1 MPELMPYYFISAF
14 LFYAIT
20 KEAIGIF
27 FVKRDFNYLIEII
40 LWILFIVTD
49 SFFSFIVEDPA
60 KLIFVQILYSVL
72 LCEVLYSGGIKE
84 KIIWIA
90 VINLIGMLV
99 ETIVGY
105 VFLILGMYL
114 DQHKIFGSLVSKIIA
129 LTVVLALKAAN
140 RHKLR
145 KDIPFTYWIV
155 ICLIPIGSI
164 FVLHTIFS
172 LCWES
177 GEQNRYFSA
186 LIASGILMAIIL
198 IMLRVYENLVDYVDA
213 QKQRVAFKKQIDMYK
228 EQIRIQDESNADIK
242 SIKHDIK
249 NHLVCLQ
256 GYLTNRDYERANIY
270 IEEMLNDGNL
280 YSREKFICS
289 GNAIVDALLNYKYS
303 RAEKANII
311 FESHIEIP
319 HKISIN
325 DTALSIVIGNCLDN
339 AIEAVS
345 CLDSTTERRII
356 IEIVY
361 RKSVFLIKISN
372 PYNGIIK
379 RDRDGRYLTTKQ
391 VDVQNHGTG
400 LNSVFRVV
408 EKNHGTY
415 RIEDTGGWFRIQI
428 MLYG

>member
-177 GEQNRYFSA
+177 GEQNRYFS
-186 LIASGILMAIIL
+186 G
-198 IMLRVYENLVDYVDA
+198 MLVP
-213 QKQRVAFKKQIDMYK
+213 Q
-228 EQIRIQDESNADIK
+228 
-242 SIKHDIK
+242 
-249 NHLVCLQ
+249 
-256 GYLTNRDYERANIY
+256 Y
-270 IEEMLNDGNL
+270 I
-280 YSREKFICS
+280 
-289 GNAIVDALLNYKYS
+289 
-303 RAEKANII
+303 
-311 FESHIEIP
+311 
-319 HKISIN
+319 
-325 DTALSIVIGNCLDN
+325 
-339 AIEAVS
+339 
-345 CLDSTTERRII
+345 
-356 IEIVY
+356 
-361 RKSVFLIKISN
+361 FLFC
-372 PYNGIIK
+372 
-379 RDRDGRYLTTKQ
+379 
-391 VDVQNHGTG
+391 H
-400 LNSVFRVV
+400 
-408 EKNHGTY
+408 
-415 RIEDTGGWFRIQI
+415 
-428 MLYG
+428 